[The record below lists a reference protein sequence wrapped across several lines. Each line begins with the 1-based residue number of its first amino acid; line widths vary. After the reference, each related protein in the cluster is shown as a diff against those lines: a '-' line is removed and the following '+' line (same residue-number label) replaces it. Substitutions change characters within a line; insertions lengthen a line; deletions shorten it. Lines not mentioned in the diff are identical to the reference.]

1 MISLLYL
8 ECSPL
13 AEEIE
18 NFPLE
23 ILVETNV
30 WGQVAGSLVSS
41 PAVGKI
47 IINDLFYLCVGL
59 RCPFHIDCPD
69 IVMQDIKQSVFYLDT
84 Q

>member
-23 ILVETNV
+23 ILAETNV
-30 WGQVAGSLVSS
+30 LGQVAGSLVSS
-41 PAVGKI
+41 SALGKI

-59 RCPFHIDCPD
+59 PCPFHIGCPD
-69 IVMQDIKQSVFYLDT
+69 RVMQDIKQSIFYLDI